1 MINYPIFLYSLIFGI
16 FISYIFQKKKRIIYV
31 YPTPENLDKM
41 QYKDK
46 TDTCFSFE
54 MQNVKCPNNNLLKK
68 YHIQ

>member
-31 YPTPENLDKM
+31 YPTPENLEKM
-41 QYKDK
+41 QYRDK
-46 TDTCFSFE
+46 TGMCFSFRKK
-54 MQNVKCPNNNLLKK
+54 NVKCSNNKLLEK

>member
-54 MQNVKCPNNNLLKK
+54 MQNVKCPDNNLLKK